1 MARWTLKVVPRQVI
15 LKSENCPLASMLAM
29 ASFRATIGAILDLYI
44 VEREPVFTPEFLAE
58 IGSY

>member
-1 MARWTLKVVPRQVI
+1 
-15 LKSENCPLASMLAM
+15 MLAM